1 MPRNGSYRT
10 VRPALVT
17 ITLALAVTF
26 SALAQKPVS
35 PDLSG
40 TWVLN
45 LGKSKLSKRVTIGSE
60 TIVITCPNSTI
71 QFHFTTDGKESTETY
86 TPDGKDHIVKEFS
99 GGQLFSKA
107 QWKKSVLV
115 TESGSR
121 LVMPN
126 SAADGY
132 QPIQDRERWTLSSD
146 GRVLTREIEDPK
158 QVFVYD
164 KQ

>member
-1 MPRNGSYRT
+1 MRQ
-10 VRPALVT
+10 AL
-17 ITLALAVTF
+17 IAIILALAVTF
-26 SALAQKPVS
+26 SALAQNPVT
-35 PDLSG
+35 PDLTG
-40 TWVLN
+40 TWVFN
-45 LGKSKLSKRVTIGSE
+45 LAKSKLSKHVTISSE

-86 TPDGKDHIVKEFS
+86 TPDGKDHIVKEFP

-115 TESGSR
+115 TESGGR
-121 LVMPN
+121 LVMSN
-126 SAADGY
+126 SPADGY
-132 QPIQDRERWTLSSD
+132 EPIHDRDRWTLSSD
-146 GRVLTREIEDPK
+146 GRALTREIDDPK

>member
-1 MPRNGSYRT
+1 MRAAAV
-10 VRPALVT
+10 VRQPLIT
-17 ITLALAVTF
+17 TTLALAIAF
-26 SALAQKPVS
+26 SALAQKPVT

-40 TWVLN
+40 RWVFN
-45 LGKSKLSKRVTIGSE
+45 PAKSKLSKDVTIGSE

-71 QFHFTTDGKESTETY
+71 RFHFTTDGKESTETY
-86 TPDGKDHIVKEFS
+86 TPDGKDHMVKEFQ
-99 GGQLFSKA
+99 GGQAFSKA

-115 TESGSR
+115 TESSGR

-126 SAADGY
+126 STADGY
-132 QPIQDRERWTLSSD
+132 QVIHDRDRWALSSD
-146 GRVLTREIEDPK
+146 GRVLTREVDDPK

>member
-10 VRPALVT
+10 VRPVLIT

-26 SALAQKPVS
+26 SALAQNPVT

-40 TWVLN
+40 TWVFN
-45 LGKSKLSKRVTIGSE
+45 RARSKLSKHVTIGSE

-71 QFHFTTDGKESTETY
+71 QFHFTTDGKESTESY
-86 TPDGKDHIVKEFS
+86 SPDGKDHIVKEFP

-115 TESGSR
+115 TEFGSR

-126 SAADGY
+126 SPADGY
-132 QPIQDRERWTLSSD
+132 EPIENRDRWALSSD
-146 GRVLTREIEDPK
+146 GRVLTREADDPK

-164 KQ
+164 KK

>member
-1 MPRNGSYRT
+1 M
-10 VRPALVT
+10 RPALIT
-17 ITLALAVTF
+17 ITLALAVTL
-26 SALAQKPVS
+26 STLAQNPVT

-40 TWVLN
+40 TWAFN
-45 LGKSKLSKRVTIGSE
+45 LAKSKLSKHVTIGSE
-60 TIVITCPNSTI
+60 TIVITCANSTI

-86 TPDGKDHIVKEFS
+86 TPDGKDHIVRQFP

-115 TESGSR
+115 TESGGR

-126 SAADGY
+126 SPADGY
-132 QPIQDRERWTLSSD
+132 QPIHDRERWALSSD
-146 GRVLTREIEDPK
+146 GRVLSREMDDAK